1 MAADDELYD
10 EFGNLIGDEFDSDAE
25 SSNESL
31 ASVEEESDQA
41 SDEEEEELHADSTSL
56 IKRTEEAGETI
67 FIQPDEPMSNQPV
80 IKPKIEKAMKID
92 FTANLSFTELE
103 EKYKDLPE
111 LIYSRDFMIS
121 TMNQL
126 PERIRNIAVVGNL
139 HSGKSRFVDALI
151 LYTHSPSIKLKNTLK
166 NFKPLRFMDNH
177 KLEIEREVTI
187 KSSPITL
194 LLQDLKDKSY
204 VFNIIDTPGHVD
216 FQDETTAA
224 ISCSD
229 GVVLVIDVVE
239 GLTYRDKLLINQIM
253 RENLPIVLVLNK
265 FDRLILEL
273 KLPAKDCYLKLK
285 YIVDDISEYINS
297 NELISTYTHA
307 PISPIRD
314 VVFASS
320 TFEFSFTLKSF
331 SKLYLTNQKSQMD
344 IEKFS
349 QKLWGDIYYDAVNHK
364 FTSKSDQLPRT
375 FVSFILEPI
384 YKIINY
390 TLVSEPSQPKIAKLL
405 WENFGVSLHKSEY
418 KQDSQVLLKSVFH
431 VVFNAHCGFVDTVSK
446 SIPPP
451 ALEKDENFVGKV
463 VKLIESPDGK
473 AFSSLVRVYKGI
485 LKIGDKVKVYGDSFS
500 ENTEDFKI
508 EVVEGIYIP
517 GGRYK
522 VPIRE
527 AGVGSLVIIDGIESI
542 IKKGA
547 TISDPALSMPGVTP
561 KYTSNSVFKIA
572 LEPVNPSELPILLDA
587 MRKINKSYL
596 ASVIT
601 VEESGEHVILA
612 PGQLYMDCIL
622 HDLRNF
628 FTDGLEIRISD
639 PMTKFSETC
648 IDTSFTKIPVN
659 TESNEIS
666 IIAEPV
672 NDDKLSR
679 AIESGKICLQQP
691 TKVLSKTLRTEFG
704 WDSLAARSVWAFGPD
719 DLQLPNIL
727 LDDTLESETDKSNLL
742 SVKDSIV
749 LGFKWGVNE
758 GPLCDEP
765 IRNTKFRILDAVING
780 SELYKS
786 SSQIIPL
793 ARRACYTGLLTATPK
808 LMEPIYRLD
817 ATCTYRAISVVK
829 ELLKRRRGEFVR
841 EDPIPGTQLFSVL
854 GYVPVIDS
862 VGLEVDLKLHSQGQA
877 TCYLSFA
884 NWEVV
889 PGDPLDQNCELP
901 SLKPVPHESL
911 ARDFVLKTRR
921 RKGLSG
927 EPSLQKYIDPD
938 LYIKL
943 KEKGLVQ

>member
-1 MAADDELYD
+1 MSDDELYD

-25 SSNESL
+25 SLEESL
-31 ASVEEESDQA
+31 ASVEEQAEVDA
-41 SDEEEEELHADSTSL
+41 SDAEEETNQQVTSL
-56 IKRTEEAGETI
+56 IKHTQVEETI
-67 FIQPDEPMSNQPV
+67 FVQPDEPMSNQPV
-80 IKPKIEKAMKID
+80 IQPQIEKSMKID
-92 FTANLSFTELE
+92 YTSNLTFTELQDVE
-103 EKYKDLPE
+103 LPE
-111 LIYSRDFMIS
+111 LIYSREFMIS

-126 PERIRNIAVVGNL
+126 PERIRNISIVGNL
-139 HSGKSRFVDALI
+139 HCGKSTFIDSLI

-177 KLEIEREVTI
+177 KLEIGRGVTI
-187 KSSPITL
+187 KTGAITL
-194 LLQDLKDKSY
+194 LLQDLTEKSY
-204 VFNIIDTPGHVD
+204 ICNILDTPGHID

-224 ISCSD
+224 ILGSD

-239 GLTYRDKLLINQIM
+239 GLTFRDKKLIDEII
-253 RENLPIVLVLNK
+253 RTNLPIVLVLNK
-265 FDRLILEL
+265 LDRLILEL
-273 KLPAKDCYLKLK
+273 KLPMKDCYLKLK
-285 YIVDDISEYINS
+285 YIVDDINEYIKS
-297 NELISTYTHA
+297 NEFISTYTHNTV
-307 PISPIRD
+307 SPNNVI
-314 VVFASS
+314 FASS

-331 SKLYLTNQKSQMD
+331 AHLYLTNQNSTMNID
-344 IEKFS
+344 KFS
-349 QKLWGDIYYDAVNHK
+349 EKLWGDIYYDSTNYK
-364 FTSKSDQLPRT
+364 FTTKADSTLPRT

-390 TLVSEPSQPKIAKLL
+390 TLISQPDQPKIAKLL
-405 WENFGVSLHKSEY
+405 WDNFRVTLPKSEY
-418 KQDSQVLLKSVFH
+418 KKDSQVLLKSVFQA
-431 VVFNAHCGFVDTVSK
+431 VFKAHNGFVDTIAK

-451 ALEKDENFVGKV
+451 VKSEDSQFLGKV
-463 VKLIESPDGK
+463 LKLIESSDGK
-473 AFSSLVRVYKGI
+473 TFSCLVRIQQGVVKV
-485 LKIGDKVKVYGDSFS
+485 GDKIKVYGDSYC
-500 ENTEDFKI
+500 ENPEDFKLEI
-508 EVVEGIYIP
+508 VEGIYIP

-522 VPIRE
+522 VPITE
-527 AGVGSLVIIDGIESI
+527 ATFGSIVIIDGIDSI
-542 IKKGA
+542 IKKGGTTLTSPDL
-547 TISDPALSMPGVTP
+547 TIIPDDIPQ
-561 KYTSNSVFKIA
+561 YTSNSVFKIA
-572 LEPVNPSELPILLDA
+572 LEPTNPSELPILLDA

-596 ASVIT
+596 AAVIT

-612 PGQLYMDCIL
+612 PGELYMDCIL

-628 FTDGLEIRISD
+628 FTDGLEIRVSD

-666 IIAEPV
+666 IIAEPI
-672 NDDKLSR
+672 NDTKLSQ
-679 AIESGKICLQQP
+679 AIESGKIKSNQP
-691 TKVLSKTLRTEFG
+691 VKTLSKTLRSEFG
-704 WDSLAARSVWAFGPD
+704 WDSLAARSVWAFGPS

-742 SVKDSIV
+742 SVKESII
-749 LGFKWGVNE
+749 LGFKWSVNE

-786 SSQIIPL
+786 STQIIPL
-793 ARRACYTGLLTATPK
+793 TRRACYTGLLTSTPK

-829 ELLKRRRGEFVR
+829 QLLTKRRGTFV
-841 EDPIPGTQLFSVL
+841 EETPIPGTQLFSVV

-862 VGLEVDLKLHSQGQA
+862 IGLEVDIKLHSQGQA
-877 TCYLSFA
+877 TCYLSFS
-884 NWEVV
+884 NWDLV

-901 SLKPVPHESL
+901 NLKPVPLQSL

-943 KEKGLVQ
+943 KDKGLTI